1 MKLPK
6 LQTKPLPRA
15 WPLRKLIGPSFILL
29 GLGLG
34 SGEVILWPFL
44 ASNYGMGIIWGAIVG
59 ITLQFFMNMEIERY
73 ALAHGESV
81 FVGLKRKLS
90 AIPWWFIFS
99 TFLPWIWPGIA
110 AASATLLVSVLG
122 WSDDAQ
128 QWVAIT
134 MLIVMGLI
142 LSLGPVLYKTVER
155 FQMVL
160 ISIGVPSIF
169 LISIYL
175 ADRSDIGRVVN
186 GIVGNGDGFWL
197 LPAGISIASF
207 LAALAYAGAGGNLN
221 LAQSFYIKE
230 KGIGMGKY
238 AGRITSVLT
247 GKKENKSILTGAKF
261 NPNKR
266 NVKEFNKWWRRINIE
281 HFLVFWL
288 TGSITIILLALL
300 AYNTT
305 FGVSSTSDISF
316 VITEGAEIG
325 KAIAP
330 WVGTFFM
337 LVAGLTLF
345 GTQLTVYDAT
355 SRIISENVILASA
368 LKIKDKDVPKVYYG
382 TLWLMI
388 ASGVVIFLSGFTQPL
403 QLLILAAVLN
413 AFAMFVH
420 VGLTL
425 WLNKTSLAKP
435 IRPNGFRTSVM
446 MFAFLFYGGFSAY
459 VIYDQIRKYSE
470 NFENLGGYQLW
481 GYGAVTLMILGMIF
495 ATYKIFHKKK

>member
-6 LQTKPLPRA
+6 LNTKPLPKA
-15 WPLRKLIGPSFILL
+15 LPLRKLIGPSFILL

-44 ASNYGMGIIWGAIVG
+44 ASNYGMGIIWGAMVG

-73 ALAHGESV
+73 ALARGESV

-90 AIPWWFIFS
+90 GIPWWFIFS
-99 TFLPWIWPGIA
+99 TFIPWIWPGIA
-110 AASATLLVSVLG
+110 AASATLFVSVLG
-122 WSDDAQ
+122 WSDESQ
-128 QWVAIT
+128 KYVAIG

-155 FQMVL
+155 FQMIL

-169 LISIYL
+169 IISVYL
-175 ADRSDIGRVVN
+175 ADRADIGAVAR
-186 GIVGNGDGFWL
+186 GMVGAGDGYWL

-230 KGIGMGKY
+230 KGLGMGKHS
-238 AGRITSVLT
+238 GRITSVLT
-247 GKKENKSILTGAKF
+247 GKKEKKSILTGHKF
-261 NPNKR
+261 DPTKR
-266 NVKEFNKWWRRINIE
+266 NITEFKKWWRNINIE

-288 TGSITIILLALL
+288 TGSITIILLSLL

-305 FGVSSTSDISF
+305 FGSSSTSDISF
-316 VITEGAEIG
+316 VIKEGAAIG
-325 KAIAP
+325 MAIAP
-330 WVGTFFM
+330 WVGTFF
-337 LVAGLTLF
+337 LIVAGMTLF

-355 SRIISENVILASA
+355 SRIISENVVLASGQRINE
-368 LKIKDKDVPKVYYG
+368 KNIPKVYYG
-382 TLWLMI
+382 VLWTMI
-388 ASGVVIFLSGFTQPL
+388 ASGVIIFSLGFTAPL

-420 VGLTL
+420 SGLTL
-425 WLNKTSLAKP
+425 WLNKTSLPKEIA
-435 IRPNGFRTSVM
+435 PNKFRTGVM
-446 MFAFLFYGGFSAY
+446 SFACMFYGGFSAY
-459 VIYDQIRKYSE
+459 VIVIKLQE
-470 NFENLGGYQLW
+470 LFGG
-481 GYGAVTLMILGMIF
+481 
-495 ATYKIFHKKK
+495 